1 MARDPY
7 DIVRRFDEL
16 PNDAV
21 IPPKPTAIILSTTD
35 RQLRRNPPIPKRQIG
50 RRAVGFRV
58 GDIRALVRGI
68 PSAVP
73 AAAP

>member
-1 MARDPY
+1 MAKDPY

-16 PNDAV
+16 PNDAI

-35 RQLRRNPPIPKRQIG
+35 RHLRRKPPIPKRQIG
-50 RRAVGFRV
+50 VRTVGFRV

-68 PSAVP
+68 QP
-73 AAAP
+73 ATA

>member
-1 MARDPY
+1 MKRDPY

-35 RQLRRNPPIPKRQIG
+35 RQLRRNPPIPKRRIG
-50 RRAVGFRV
+50 VRAVGFRV
-58 GDIRALVRGI
+58 GDIRALVRGT
-68 PSAVP
+68 PSL
-73 AAAP
+73 AAATP